1 MMGGVTPRR
10 RRLVPIVLLALFVLA
25 GACAG
30 SSGEDRTTGSSV
42 GGAGTT
48 VVPGTTA
55 VPTTTTTVPT
65 TTTTIP
71 RTLASGALRLPSGL
85 VVPVRAQLVDG
96 RWVVGTPCGEEAFVP
111 AAGSFVEGVRVVL
124 DPGHGGP
131 ETGTIGPNGLH
142 ESELNLDVAE
152 RIEQLLVAEGIS
164 VALVRRD
171 DQQWT
176 IAARAELIT
185 SLAPEL
191 VVSVHHNGGAFAPSP
206 DPGTIVFHQADDPGS
221 RRLAGLVFEE
231 VTGRLGELDIPFTQ
245 GQAPGAL
252 AVRNTEGTDYYGI
265 LRRTVGIP
273 TVIVESLYLSSQ
285 SEAAALER
293 DEVRQVEAE
302 ALAAA
307 IRRYLTTLE
316 PGSGFRSPLTFGD
329 GAVPRREPSLCT
341 DPPLA

>member
-1 MMGGVTPRR
+1 MTPRSL
-10 RRLVPIVLLALFVLA
+10 RLLLLVLLALVLLA

-30 SSGEDRTTGSSV
+30 SSEEGATGSSV
-42 GGAGTT
+42 GG
-48 VVPGTTA
+48 PGTTA
-55 VPTTTTTVPT
+55 APGTTSVPTTSTTAP

-71 RTLASGALRLPSGL
+71 RTPASGTLRLPSGL
-85 VVPVRAQLVDG
+85 LVPVRAQLVDG
-96 RWVVGTPCGEEAFVP
+96 RWAVGTPCGEEALVP
-111 AAGSFVEGVRVVL
+111 AAGTFVEGVRVVL

-131 ETGTIGPNGLH
+131 ETGTVGPNGLG
-142 ESELNLDVAE
+142 EAELNLDVAG
-152 RIEQLLVAEGIS
+152 RVEQLLLAQGVS
-164 VALVRRD
+164 VELTRRD

-176 IAARAELIT
+176 IPARAELIT

-206 DPGTIVFHQADDPGS
+206 TPGTLVFHQGDDPSS
-221 RRLAGLVFEE
+221 RRLAGLLYEE

-252 AVRNTEGTDYYGI
+252 AVRNVEGTDYYGI

-273 TVIVESLYLSSQ
+273 TVIVESLYLSSG
-285 SEAAALER
+285 SEALALER

-302 ALAAA
+302 AIAAA
-307 IRRYLTTLE
+307 VRRHLTTLD

-329 GAVPRREPSLCT
+329 GAVPRREPAVCT
-341 DPPLA
+341 DPPLG